1 MLGRR
6 SALTGTTAFVSEM
19 CEFACFSGA
28 TQRYIRR
35 SIDVGVRQCD
45 DTVKRWARS
54 HQEAASIAEQ
64 ERAYRV
70 IALIRNSIPDDLDP
84 DATETVLGPLIH
96 LSLFDLNQGKLPD
109 FGSYRFLYERLLGA
123 DIRPWLPS
131 AFTAAAALPQIHPAQ
146 RRVLLQSLP
155 ESAAT
160 APGWSVREPAF
171 FPEWIDPISDGS
183 DDGGS
188 SSADRK

>member
-28 TQRYIRR
+28 TQRYIKR

-109 FGSYRFLYERLLGA
+109 FGSYRFLYERLLGRHKA
-123 DIRPWLPS
+123 V
-131 AFTAAAALPQIHPAQ
+131 AAKRIHS
-146 RRVLLQSLP
+146 RSRS
-155 ESAAT
+155 STNSSRT
-160 APGWSVREPAF
+160 APGAAAIAPGIRRHGARLVGSRGQPS
-171 FPEWIDPISDGS
+171 FPEMD
-183 DDGGS
+183 
-188 SSADRK
+188 

>member
-19 CEFACFSGA
+19 CEFACLSGA

-123 DIRPWLPS
+123 DIRPWLPYQATVS
-131 AFTAAAALPQIHPAQ
+131 LACDGPAGLP
-146 RRVLLQSLP
+146 
-155 ESAAT
+155 
-160 APGWSVREPAF
+160 F
-171 FPEWIDPISDGS
+171 
-183 DDGGS
+183 S
-188 SSADRK
+188 SRGAADRLPTRCITVTKPRVYGLLPAG